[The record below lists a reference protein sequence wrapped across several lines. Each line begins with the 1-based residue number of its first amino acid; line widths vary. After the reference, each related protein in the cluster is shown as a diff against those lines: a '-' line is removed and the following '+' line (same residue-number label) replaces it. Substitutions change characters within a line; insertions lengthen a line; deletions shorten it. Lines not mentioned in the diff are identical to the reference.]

1 MRMEIENLTKTI
13 KKRNI
18 LDDISLT
25 VEGIY
30 GLIGP
35 NGAGK
40 TTLMKILAGLQKLTA
55 GSIKIDDQHY
65 VHRHASYITVN
76 TLIGYLPQDFM
87 IYPEISVYEVLD
99 HIAVLQGIVKK
110 SERQQ
115 QIEEALAIVNLSGQQ
130 HKKMNEL
137 SGGMRRRVGIAQL
150 LMRKPSILLFD
161 EPTAGLDIEERIR
174 FRNLLLELGKQHTVV
189 ISSHIVEDIEFLCT
203 KIGIL
208 TQGQLRF
215 EGTPEELKQRADGYV
230 YHMDVQAE
238 GLSELLMTQDVT
250 QINEEEQHLKVR
262 IFSTEALGQPRVIP
276 RLMEGYLAVVRG
288 VDNGK

>member
-1 MRMEIENLTKTI
+1 MKLEIEHLTKNI

-18 LDDISLT
+18 IDDVTLT
-25 VEGIY
+25 IEGVY

-40 TTLMKILAGLQKLTA
+40 TTLMKILAGLQTLTA
-55 GSIKIDDQHY
+55 GSITIDNQSY
-65 VHRHASYITVN
+65 VHSHSNYITPN
-76 TLIGYLPQDFM
+76 TFIGYLPQDFM
-87 IYPEISVYEVLD
+87 IYPEISVYEVLN
-99 HIAVLQGIVKK
+99 HIAVLQGISKK
-110 SERQQ
+110 NERHQ
-115 QIEEALAIVNLSGQQ
+115 QIEEALAIVNLSGQHQ
-130 HKKMNEL
+130 KKMNEL
-137 SGGMRRRVGIAQL
+137 SGGMRKRVGIAQL

-215 EGTPEELKQRADGYV
+215 EGTPEELKQQADGFV
-230 YHMDVQAE
+230 FSMNVQTDA
-238 GLSELLMTQDVT
+238 LSELLMTQDIT

-262 IFSTEALGQPRVIP
+262 IFSTEALDQPLMIP

-288 VDNGK
+288 VGNGK